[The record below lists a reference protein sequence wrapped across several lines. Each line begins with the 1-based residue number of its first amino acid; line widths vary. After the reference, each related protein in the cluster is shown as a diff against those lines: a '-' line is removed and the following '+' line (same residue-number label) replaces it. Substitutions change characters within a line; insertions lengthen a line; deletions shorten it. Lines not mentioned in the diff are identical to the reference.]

1 MKTKYSKY
9 FVFCKYNDRILNI
22 VKFLQKTEYFVF
34 EILCIRKME
43 AFIKKVKKA
52 HPLSWYRPG
61 KTITV
66 TDSMAMHTS
75 MHAKY
80 TYTLSEPPGKH
91 FAKGFRPYSSPAK
104 MLRQGVF
111 EGKYLNDGTKE
122 FPREW
127 YEGIIKYKKIKFG
140 PDGKS
145 VADPKLNAFGIK
157 SRLSIKEWRR
167 RKWIPITEGDRD
179 VRGWFQWYC
188 RYWIGRRMPDV
199 DKVQIARWKAF
210 VRHQGQILA
219 SYRKLRSNKLRSKKP
234 KTIAEK
240 RKHRPKQRQALL
252 QWAYNPYI

>member
-1 MKTKYSKY
+1 
-9 FVFCKYNDRILNI
+9 
-22 VKFLQKTEYFVF
+22 
-34 EILCIRKME
+34 ME
-43 AFIKKVKKA
+43 AFVKKVKKA

-66 TDSMAMHTS
+66 TDSMAPNAS
-75 MHAKY
+75 MNASMNAKY
-80 TYTLSEPPGKH
+80 TYTLSELPGKN

-104 MLRQGVF
+104 MLRQGIF

-127 YEGIIKYKKIKFG
+127 YEGIIKYKKIKFDG
-140 PDGKS
+140 EGKS

-167 RKWIPITEGDRD
+167 RKWIPITQGDRD

-188 RYWIGRRMPDV
+188 RYWIGRRMPGV
-199 DKVQIARWKAF
+199 DKVQIARWRAF

-219 SYRKLRSNKLRSKKP
+219 SYRRLKSNTLKSNTLQPRSKKP
-234 KTIAEK
+234 KTVAEK